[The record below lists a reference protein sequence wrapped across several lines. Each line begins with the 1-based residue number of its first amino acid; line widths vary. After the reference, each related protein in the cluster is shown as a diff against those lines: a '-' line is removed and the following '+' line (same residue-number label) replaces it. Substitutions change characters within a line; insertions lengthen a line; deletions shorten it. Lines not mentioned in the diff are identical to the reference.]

1 VHKWLLL
8 ISTLVV
14 SVAAQS
20 AETLSGRIGTI
31 SGTDWSVADFVFAI
45 DLRDELLKAEVRI
58 GRIEIVAADLVLP
71 DSTVQCGRIEISVA
85 DFACKDARFDID
97 LPGVGRRAFS
107 GAAIYQ
113 RTTGAVSFELHR
125 VPIAGGELD
134 VAGEASEE
142 RIAIE
147 FSGSALGLE
156 DIAAIAGR
164 LGIALDNYSV
174 SGKADLSGSL
184 KTRDGAL
191 AELALD
197 AVLAETSLA
206 NDAGT
211 IVAESTQGR
220 LVLDT
225 VKSDDGWQFTLDVS
239 ANSGEAYIEPV
250 YANLVETPVNVSA
263 TGRSDQALQTVD
275 LSRYSL
281 ELGAEFRASGALLV
295 ELPQGDEA
303 VSLTGSVQLADA
315 SFETIYTSLLQVFA
329 AGTLFGDMETAG
341 TVSGTIHVSDNSIV
355 SASLEL
361 FDIIADDQGNRFAF
375 YDLDGSVNWPG
386 PEGEAGDADASYV
399 HWQGARIY
407 EIPLGETRIDALLG
421 GDDFELLEA
430 VRIPTLDGALRVN
443 RLAVS
448 NYGTNDASAL
458 LDAELEPVQLGELT
472 SAFGWPAFSGTLSGK
487 LPLLQYDGETVTV
500 GGTLA
505 ARAFDGDIEFANL
518 RLEQPFG
525 RVPRLY
531 GDLRLRKLDLE
542 QVTDTFSFGLIQ
554 GRLSGDVTGLE
565 MMAWTPTAMDL
576 HVYTSPDD
584 RSRRRISQR
593 AVENLASVGGSGA
606 AAALS
611 GGFMSFFDE
620 FSYKRIGLRCI
631 LADGTCRMSGAG
643 PAGSSEFGQGYYIVE
658 GSGLPRIDVVG
669 YHSEVSW
676 SRLVRQLA
684 QIMESGAP
692 TVN

>member
-1 VHKWLLL
+1 MHKPLLL
-8 ISTLVV
+8 FVMLGVA
-14 SVAAQS
+14 VAAQS
-20 AETLSGRIGTI
+20 AEELSGRIGTI
-31 SGTDWSVADFVFAI
+31 TGADWSVADFAFVI
-45 DLRDELLKAEVRI
+45 DLRDAVPKAEVRI
-58 GRIEIVAADLVLP
+58 GSVEIAAADLVFA
-71 DSTVQCGRIEISVA
+71 DSTVQCGRVQISIA

-107 GAAIYQ
+107 GAAVYQ

-125 VPIAGGELD
+125 VPLAGGELD
-134 VAGEASEE
+134 VAGAASEE
-142 RIAIE
+142 TLAVE
-147 FSGSALGLE
+147 FSGSTLSLE
-156 DIAAIAGR
+156 ELAAIAGR
-164 LGIALDNYSV
+164 LGIVTEGYSV
-174 SGKADLSGSL
+174 SGNADLSGSL
-184 KTRDGAL
+184 RTRDGAL
-191 AELALD
+191 AQFALD
-197 AVLAETSLA
+197 TILDETSIA
-206 NDAGT
+206 NHAGT
-211 IVAESTQGR
+211 IVAESTAGR
-220 LVLDT
+220 VVLDAI
-225 VKSDDGWQFTLDVS
+225 SSAEGWQFTIDVT

-250 YANLVETPVNVSA
+250 YANLVETPVIVSA
-263 TGRSDQALQTVD
+263 TGRSDHAFQSID

-281 ELGAEFRASGALLV
+281 ELGAQFRASGALLV
-295 ELPQGDEA
+295 ELPQAGET
-303 VSLTGSVQLADA
+303 VSMTGSIQLADA

-341 TVSGTIHVSDNSIV
+341 TVSGTIHISDSSI
-355 SASLEL
+355 ASVRLDL
-361 FDIIADDQGNRFAF
+361 FDIIADDRGKRFAF
-375 YDLDGSVNWPG
+375 YGLGGSIHWPG
-386 PEGEAGDADASYV
+386 PEGAAGEASYLY
-399 HWQGARIY
+399 WQGARVY
-407 EIPLGETRIDALLG
+407 EIPIGETRIDALLG
-421 GDDFELLEA
+421 NDDFELLEP
-430 VRIPTLDGALRVN
+430 VRIPTLDGSLKVN
-443 RLAVS
+443 RMSIS
-448 NYGTNDASAL
+448 NYGKDDASGL

-472 SAFGWPAFSGTLSGK
+472 GAFGWPAFSGTLSGR
-487 LPLLQYDGETVTV
+487 LPLLQYDGDSVTV
-500 GGTLA
+500 GGTLV
-505 ARAFDGDIEFANL
+505 ARAFDGDIEFANV

-565 MMAWTPTAMDL
+565 MMAWNPTAMDL

-584 RSRRRISQR
+584 HSRRRISQR

-611 GGFMSFFDE
+611 GGFMSFFDD

-643 PAGSSEFGQGYYIVE
+643 PAGGSEFGQGYYIVE

-669 YHSEVSW
+669 YRSEVSW
-676 SRLVRQLA
+676 SRLVRQLT